1 MFVNGVKVYQFKAK
15 DSEINAYLFSLV
27 NISQDFTAAN
37 IKKTGLYGY
46 MHDFLVDFGNID
58 VDDITNIPKYL
69 IKKLCN
75 INIWIH

>member
-1 MFVNGVKVYQFKAK
+1 MHIYSVWLIFHKILQ
-15 DSEINAYLFSLV
+15 LL
-27 NISQDFTAAN
+27 TL
-37 IKKTGLYGY
+37 KKTALYGY
-46 MHDFLVDFGNID
+46 IHDFLVDFGNID